1 MADNN
6 SEKSG
11 ETEAIVIVKAA
22 PQIGST
28 YGETVCCAA
37 LNLSGDWLRLYP
49 IQFRHLE
56 DAQKFGRW
64 DRIAFRWRK
73 PSRDQ
78 RFESRHVNQD
88 SIRII
93 GTLKKA
99 DRTSFLS
106 RSVVTNLQEEREKGR
121 SLALLRAKIREFCI
135 EQKNAEELEAQTKE
149 FASLHA
155 QQDLF
160 RIKHL
165 VPYKPAP
172 YKFKYR
178 YSSDDGE
185 HFGTCQDW
193 EMEATFFNWSREYGE
208 REALAKMKVEFG
220 ERYPQDGMLLA
231 MGTHSQYPDTWL
243 INGIVRYDETSQLP
257 LL

>member
-1 MADNN
+1 MVDNRL
-6 SEKSG
+6 EKSG
-11 ETEAIVIVKAA
+11 ETEAIVIAKAA
-22 PQIGST
+22 PQIGT
-28 YGETVCCAA
+28 VHGETVCCAA
-37 LNLSGDWLRLYP
+37 LNLAGDWLRLYP
-49 IQFRHLE
+49 VQFRHLE
-56 DAQKFGRW
+56 DAQKFRRW

-78 RFESRHVNQD
+78 RFESRHVDQD
-88 SIRII
+88 SIRIV
-93 GTLKKA
+93 GKLKKPERSA
-99 DRTSFLS
+99 FLS
-106 RSVVTNLQEEREKGR
+106 RCVVTNLQEERQKGR
-121 SLALLRAKIREFCI
+121 SLALLKAKIREFCI
-135 EQKNAEELEAQTKE
+135 EQKSAEEFDRQAKE
-149 FASLHA
+149 FASLHE

-178 YSSDDGE
+178 YTSDDGE

-193 EMEATFFNWSREYGE
+193 EMEATYFNWSREYGE
-208 REALAKMKVEFG
+208 PKALEKMQMEFG

-231 MGTHSQYPDTWL
+231 MGTHSLYPDVWL
-243 INGIVRYDETSQLP
+243 INGVVRFDETGQLP